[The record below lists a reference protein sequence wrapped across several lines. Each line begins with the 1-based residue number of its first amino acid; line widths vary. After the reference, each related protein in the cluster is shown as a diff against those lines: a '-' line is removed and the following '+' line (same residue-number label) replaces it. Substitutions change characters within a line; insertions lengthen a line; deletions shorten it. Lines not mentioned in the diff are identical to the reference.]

1 MKIKYNTLSF
11 LILLILFSGRAFT
24 QEKIEAS
31 FEQKED
37 KIYVYYQVKGD
48 WQKDYEIEKVVLKRK
63 NDPTFQLNPSDLSGN
78 IGKGKFAAG
87 RQTIVWSV
95 DDDEQNILAEYSN
108 TDDFFIEITA
118 SEVKEGSTWYYYVGG
133 AALLGGGAA
142 ALLLGK
148 KGSSTETTSTNFPAP
163 PGRP

>member
-1 MKIKYNTLSF
+1 MKKKYNALSF
-11 LILLILFSGRAFT
+11 LILLVLFSGRAFA
-24 QEKIEAS
+24 QEKIDAS

-37 KIYVYYQVKGD
+37 KIYIYYQLKGD

-63 NDPTFQLNPSDLSGN
+63 NDPSFQLNPSDLSGN

-95 DDDEQNILAEYSN
+95 DEDEQNILAELSN
-108 TDDFFIEITA
+108 ANDFFIEITA
-118 SEVKEGSTWYYYVGG
+118 SEVKGGSTWYYYVGG
-133 AALLGGGAA
+133 AALLGGGA

-148 KGSSTETTSTNFPAP
+148 KGSSTETTSTNFPTP